1 MLTRTS
7 MILTATSLT
16 ARSVLEFTSAQVTD
30 AINRSFEGYF
40 VPLVFTPVSFE
51 RRFRS
56 EHLDAEASKLWFQGE
71 ELVGVVFIARRG
83 WTCRVAAMGLV
94 QEARGKQLGR
104 QMLQA
109 AIDEATARGDRSM
122 LLEVFVVNEPARR
135 LYERFGFRNERELFT
150 FRRLPILKSP
160 PANRSELQ
168 ETNPAEVARLVMLEG
183 EPNRP
188 WMFAPES
195 LVAAAPPTRA
205 FHIEGKAFVVLR
217 PEAERTL
224 LLTIFVRPEHRR
236 QGRGRELLRAVEAAF
251 PANPLIIT
259 MVTDKEHCSFLEA
272 AQWEL
277 VPLPLFEMIRPL

>member
-1 MLTRTS
+1 
-7 MILTATSLT
+7 MILSDTALI
-16 ARSVLEFTSAQVTD
+16 ARPVLDFTSAQVTE
-30 AINRSFEGYF
+30 AMNRSFEGYF

-56 EHLDAEASKLWFQGE
+56 EHLDAEASKLWFQE
-71 ELVGVVFIARRG
+71 EKLVGVVFIARRG

-94 QEARGKQLGR
+94 QEARGKKLGR

-109 AIDEATARGDRSM
+109 AIDEATTRGDRTM

-150 FRRLPILKSP
+150 FRRLPSPKSP
-160 PANRSELQ
+160 PDDNHELQ
-168 ETNPAEVARLVMLEG
+168 EIDPTEVARLVMLEG

-188 WMFAPES
+188 WMFAAES
-195 LVAAAPPTRA
+195 LGAAAPPTQA
-205 FHIEGKAFVVLR
+205 FHINQNAFVVLR

-224 LLTIFVRPEHRR
+224 VLTVLVRPEHRR
-236 QGRGRELLRAVEAAF
+236 QGLGRKLLRAIEAAF

-259 MVTDKEHCSFLEA
+259 MVTDRAHYSFLEA
-272 AQWEL
+272 SEWEV